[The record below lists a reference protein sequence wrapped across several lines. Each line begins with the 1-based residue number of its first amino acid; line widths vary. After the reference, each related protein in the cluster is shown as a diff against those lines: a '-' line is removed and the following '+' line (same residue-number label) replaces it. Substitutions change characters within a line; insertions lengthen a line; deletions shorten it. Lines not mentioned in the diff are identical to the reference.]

1 MKQFIGTML
10 LGLAVTAI
18 PCAAQI
24 TGGNPAVAAPYTDGW
39 VNFTVVD
46 QNNPIS
52 GAGTLDAWNV
62 YTSGIGQVEL
72 VIVAPTT
79 YDIVG
84 TSSVETTTTGLNN
97 FTLSTPISVTA
108 GDYVGFWEGNPST
121 VEYAITGD
129 TPQGGVPGVGS
140 LPVLYT
146 YNDTGLPSISSSLIP
161 NLEGSGQRAYSIN
174 VSAPEGGA
182 GFMYLL
188 LAGAACFGAVV
199 FGSRKGKA
207 SAFQA

>member
-97 FTLSTPISVTA
+97 FTLSTPISVAA
-108 GDYVGFWEGNPST
+108 GDYVGFWEGDPSS
-121 VEYAITGD
+121 VVFAAPGSNIYVSD
-129 TPQGGVPGVGS
+129 TSQIVLFTNNGSGTPTSPLSFVGS
-140 LPVLYT
+140 GDRV
-146 YNDTGLPSISSSLIP
+146 
-161 NLEGSGQRAYSIN
+161 YSIN
-174 VSAPEGGA
+174 VSGPAVSAPEGGA

>member
-1 MKQFIGTML
+1 MKHL
-10 LGLAVTAI
+10 LGMTLLSLAVTAI

-24 TGGNPAVAAPYTDGW
+24 TGGNPAVSGTTTDSW
-39 VNFTVVD
+39 YNFAVVD
-46 QNNPIS
+46 TNTPIS
-52 GAGTLDAWNV
+52 GAGTLDSWNV
-62 YTSGIGQVEL
+62 FASNSGQVEL

-84 TSSVETTTTGLNN
+84 TSSVEATVYGLNT
-97 FTLSTPISVTA
+97 FTLTTPISVAA
-108 GDYVGFWEGNPST
+108 GDYIGFWEGNPSS
-121 VEYAITGD
+121 VEFSYNGPDVYSNDTNHVALFTGFD
-129 TPQGGVPGVGS
+129 SGQPTSPLSFVGS
-140 LPVLYT
+140 G
-146 YNDTGLPSISSSLIP
+146 D
-161 NLEGSGQRAYSIN
+161 RAYSIN
-174 VSAPEGGA
+174 VSGTSASVPEGGA

>member
-24 TGGNPAVAAPYTDGW
+24 TGGNPAVPAPNVDSYF
-39 VNFTVVD
+39 NFSIVD
-46 QNNPIS
+46 TNNPIS
-52 GAGTLDAWNV
+52 GTGTLDSWNV
-62 YTSGIGQVEL
+62 FTTGVGQVDL
-72 VIVAPTT
+72 LIVTPGTYTVVGESGVVTT
-79 YDIVG
+79 AAG
-84 TSSVETTTTGLNN
+84 MNT

>member
-24 TGGNPAVAAPYTDGW
+24 TGGNPAVPAPNVDSYF
-39 VNFTVVD
+39 NFSIVD
-46 QNNPIS
+46 TNNPIS
-52 GAGTLDAWNV
+52 GTGTLDSWNV
-62 YTSGIGQVEL
+62 FTTGVGQVDL
-72 VIVAPTT
+72 LIVTPGTYTVVGESGVVTT
-79 YDIVG
+79 AAG
-84 TSSVETTTTGLNN
+84 MNT

-108 GDYVGFWEGNPST
+108 GDYVGFWEGDPSS
-121 VEYAITGD
+121 VVFAAPGSNIYVSD
-129 TPQGGVPGVGS
+129 TSQIVLFTNNGSGTPTSPLSFVGS
-140 LPVLYT
+140 GDRV
-146 YNDTGLPSISSSLIP
+146 
-161 NLEGSGQRAYSIN
+161 YSIN
-174 VSAPEGGA
+174 VSGPAVSAPEGGA